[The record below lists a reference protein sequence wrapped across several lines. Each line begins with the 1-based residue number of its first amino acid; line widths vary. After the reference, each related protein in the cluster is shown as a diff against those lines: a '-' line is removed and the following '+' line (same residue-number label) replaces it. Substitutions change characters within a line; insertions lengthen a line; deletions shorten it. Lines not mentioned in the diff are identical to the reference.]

1 MAKHSAPPDQELL
14 TNPPHTDRQGGS
26 VGPDRMSIYPGNMP
40 LGPQAPAPAPPP
52 SRNVLPPL
60 RNRKTVNRKVSPF
73 SIMVMLIAAAVGIVL
88 YISNIIAVNQLLNDV
103 NALETEHRQI
113 LMEQEI
119 LRAQINRFAS
129 LERIQEKAEELG
141 LKSLREPPVWL
152 NADPER
158 IRGIEEES
166 LKKP

>member
-1 MAKHSAPPDQELL
+1 MAKHSEPEQELL
-14 TNPPHTDRQGGS
+14 TNPTETDRRGGS

-40 LGPQAPAPAPPP
+40 LGPQTAPPAPPP
-52 SRNVLPPL
+52 GRSVLPPL

-73 SIMVMLIAAAVGIVL
+73 SIMIMLIAAAVGIVL
-88 YISNIIAVNQLLNDV
+88 YISNIIAVNQLMNDV

-119 LRAQINRFAS
+119 LRAQINRLAS
-129 LERIQEKAEELG
+129 LERIQERAEELG
-141 LKSLREPPVWL
+141 LRSLREPPVWL
-152 NADPER
+152 NVDPER

-166 LKKP
+166 LKEP

>member
-1 MAKHSAPPDQELL
+1 MAKHSTPDQELL
-14 TNPPHTDRQGGS
+14 TRPTADSRGGS
-26 VGPDRMSIYPGNMP
+26 VGPDRLSIYPGNMP
-40 LGPQAPAPAPPP
+40 LGPQTPAPAPPSHTP
-52 SRNVLPPL
+52 LPPL
-60 RNRKTVNRKVSPF
+60 RNRKAVRRKISPF
-73 SIMVMLIAAAVGIVL
+73 TIMMMLIAAAVGIVL

-103 NALETEHRQI
+103 NALESEHRQI

-119 LRAQINRFAS
+119 LRAQINRLAS

-152 NADPER
+152 SVDPER

-166 LKKP
+166 AKKP

>member
-1 MAKHSAPPDQELL
+1 MAKHSTPDQELL
-14 TNPPHTDRQGGS
+14 TNPSATDRRGGS
-26 VGPDRMSIYPGNMP
+26 VGPDRLSIYPGNMP
-40 LGPQAPAPAPPP
+40 LGPQPPEPAPPSQNP
-52 SRNVLPPL
+52 LPPL
-60 RNRKTVNRKVSPF
+60 RNRKTVHRKVSPF
-73 SIMVMLIAAAVGIVL
+73 SIMIMLIVAAVGIVL

-119 LRAQINRFAS
+119 LRAQINRLAS

-152 NADPER
+152 NVDPER
-158 IRGIEEES
+158 IRGIEAE
-166 LKKP
+166 LAKKP

>member
-1 MAKHSAPPDQELL
+1 MARHSPSDQELL
-14 TNPPHTDRQGGS
+14 TNPPDTDRSGGS
-26 VGPDRMSIYPGNMP
+26 AGPDRLSIYPGNMP
-40 LGPQAPAPAPPP
+40 LGPQKPVPAPPP
-52 SRNVLPPL
+52 TQSVLPPL
-60 RNRKTVNRKVSPF
+60 RNRRTVKRKISPF

-103 NALETEHRQI
+103 NALETEHRQV

-119 LRAQINRFAS
+119 LRAQINRLAS

-152 NADPER
+152 NVDPER

-166 LKKP
+166 GKKP

>member
-1 MAKHSAPPDQELL
+1 M
-14 TNPPHTDRQGGS
+14 
-26 VGPDRMSIYPGNMP
+26 I
-40 LGPQAPAPAPPP
+40 
-52 SRNVLPPL
+52 
-60 RNRKTVNRKVSPF
+60 
-73 SIMVMLIAAAVGIVL
+73 MLIAAAVGIVL

-119 LRAQINRFAS
+119 LRAQINRLAS

-166 LKKP
+166 AKKPIK